1 MSDIGLDLLRLL
13 GSVVPI
19 GIRVIF
25 CKAAAVTALL
35 GDVGKRGSQL
45 GIPGMPG
52 NLRPGSPGRPGSPAI
67 PAGNPGN
74 MIPGGK
80 NGFWDSNKECVVV

>member
-13 GSVVPI
+13 GSV
-19 GIRVIF
+19 GIRVKF

-35 GDVGKRGSQL
+35 GDVGKRGSQT
-45 GIPGMPG
+45 GTPGMPG
-52 NLRPGSPGRPGSPAI
+52 NLRPGSPGSPGM

-80 NGFWDSNKECVVV
+80 NGFWDSNKECATVV